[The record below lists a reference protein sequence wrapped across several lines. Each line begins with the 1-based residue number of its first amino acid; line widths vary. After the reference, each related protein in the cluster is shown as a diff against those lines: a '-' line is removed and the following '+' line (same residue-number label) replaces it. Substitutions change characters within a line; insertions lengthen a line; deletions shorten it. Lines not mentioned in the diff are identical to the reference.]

1 MAKAE
6 LKTKRTVASVAA
18 FISSVKDPAIRKD
31 LRTISAMMK
40 RVTKAP
46 PMMWGTGIIGFGS
59 LHLRYP
65 SGRELDWMLCA
76 VSPRKQAITL
86 YLTTGFGF
94 DEALLKKLGKYKRG
108 KGCLYIKSLS
118 DVDPA
123 VLERLIASSVRSMKK
138 QFGAP
143 KKRR

>member
-1 MAKAE
+1 MANAA
-6 LKTKRTVASVAA
+6 LKTKKNNASVAS
-18 FISSVKDPAIRKD
+18 FIASVPDPSMRKD
-31 LRTISAMMK
+31 CKAIMTMMK
-40 RVTKAP
+40 SVTKSP
-46 PMMWGTGIIGFGS
+46 PKMWGTSIIGFGS

-143 KKRR
+143 GKR